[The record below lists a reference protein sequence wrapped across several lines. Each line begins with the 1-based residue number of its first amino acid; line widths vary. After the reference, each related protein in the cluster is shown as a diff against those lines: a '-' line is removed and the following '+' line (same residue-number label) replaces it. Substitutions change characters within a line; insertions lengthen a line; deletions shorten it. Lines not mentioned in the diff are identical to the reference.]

1 MALPVVADMEAVDMV
16 ANLKDIALVVDTAN
30 KVVEAAMAL
39 KVVMVNN
46 KADTEVLKVPTGLK
60 VALNTELVKEL
71 AHMVLS
77 LLQAAHMV
85 LAEATPKVAMVADNS
100 NTVVEE
106 EVPTEREQE
115 MTNENLAQIFKFFFL
130 FSPGRTSHF
139 PIVPLSDSTQLYALD
154 STPKDSL

>member
-1 MALPVVADMEAVDMV
+1 MA
-16 ANLKDIALVVDTAN
+16 
-30 KVVEAAMAL
+30 
-39 KVVMVNN
+39 VNN
-46 KADTEVLKVPTGLK
+46 KVDMEVPKAATVLK

-85 LAEATPKVAMVADNS
+85 LAEATPKVAMVAQANS

-106 EVPTEREQE
+106 EAPTEREQE
-115 MTNENLAQIFKFFFL
+115 MINENLAQIIKFFFF

-139 PIVPLSDSTQLYALD
+139 PIVPLSDSAQLYALD